1 MPLEAKEKGLTREV
15 KWVFFDESPSSEKVT
30 NPERVLE
37 DIDRVVSGESSI
49 VSSLVLR
56 DPVTFKAGELRHHIN
71 LWERILEGYRQKTD
85 VLEWISSG
93 VNIRKFMKPFKGVSK
108 NVAYDSPSP
117 PKKVFKNH
125 PSCEPFPS
133 FISDSLSQRIESGA
147 VRMWG
152 RVGEVSPPW
161 LVLPLTVEPQKPRL
175 CIDARFL
182 NLWMEVPHFLWIR
195 WPWYLASYIGVHL

>member
-1 MPLEAKEKGLTREV
+1 MPLEAEEKGLTREV

-37 DIDRVVSGESSI
+37 DIDRVVSGESSN
-49 VSSLVLR
+49 VRSLVLR

-93 VNIRKFMKPFKGVSK
+93 VNIRKFMKPFKGVFK

-125 PSCEPFPS
+125 PSASRSQALFQ
-133 FISDSLSQRIESGA
+133 ILSLNVLNLA
-147 VRMWG
+147 LFAC
-152 RVGEVSPPW
+152 GEG
-161 LVLPLTVEPQKPRL
+161 L
-175 CIDARFL
+175 ARFH
-182 NLWMEVPHFLWIR
+182 PHGWYFLSR
-195 WPWYLASYIGVHL
+195 SSLRNPDFVSTLGS

>member
-1 MPLEAKEKGLTREV
+1 MPLEAEEKGLTREV

-37 DIDRVVSGESSI
+37 DIDGVVSGESCN
-49 VSSLVLR
+49 VRSLVLR

-93 VNIRKFMKPFKGVSK
+93 VNIRKFMTPFKGVFK

-125 PSCEPFPS
+125 PSCEPFSS
-133 FISDSLSQRIESGA
+133 FISDSLSLNVLNLA
-147 VRMWG
+147 LFVC
-152 RVGEVSPPW
+152 GEG
-161 LVLPLTVEPQKPRL
+161 L
-175 CIDARFL
+175 ARFH
-182 NLWMEVPHFLWIR
+182 PHGWYFLSR
-195 WPWYLASYIGVHL
+195 SSLRNPDFVSTPGF